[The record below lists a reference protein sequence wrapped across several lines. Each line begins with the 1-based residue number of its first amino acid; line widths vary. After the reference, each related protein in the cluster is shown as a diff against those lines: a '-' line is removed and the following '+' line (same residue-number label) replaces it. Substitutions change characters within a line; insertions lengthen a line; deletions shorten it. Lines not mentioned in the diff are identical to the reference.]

1 MLVVAEAMSES
12 KNWNFLAQYSILKEM
27 LADLRTIAITWQEKD
42 ATEHMEEKMETV
54 EHVGENEK
62 AADDID
68 QGEGLATVLSEMERE
83 VKDEGNKAGAGEEE
97 PGWIRTFRDFLA
109 SLWWRWGE
117 EEETNVATNP
127 SVEKEVPTLGVGA
140 HQEVLQPE
148 EVDDEQLEQFE
159 KELQQLEERMEEHEH
174 DADAHQDG
182 KVQENHVALEEQV
195 GNKCFHL
202 VLQLKTLVGGA
213 DEHRAG

>member
-42 ATEHMEEKMETV
+42 ATEHMEEEMGVETV

-97 PGWIRTFRDFLA
+97 PGWIRTFEDFFA

-117 EEETNVATNP
+117 ETNVAMNP
-127 SVEKEVPTLGVGA
+127 SVKKEVPTLGVGA

-148 EVDDEQLEQFE
+148 EVDDEQFE

-174 DADAHQDG
+174 DADAHQDA
-182 KVQENHVALEEQV
+182 KVQENQVALEEQV

-202 VLQLKTLVGGA
+202 VLQFKTLVGGA

>member
-42 ATEHMEEKMETV
+42 ATEHMEEEMGVETV
-54 EHVGENEK
+54 EHV
-62 AADDID
+62 D
-68 QGEGLATVLSEMERE
+68 QSEGLATALSEKERE

-97 PGWIRTFRDFLA
+97 PGWIRTLEDFLA

-182 KVQENHVALEEQV
+182 NAKENQVALEEQV
-195 GNKCFHL
+195 GNKCFHQ

-213 DEHRAG
+213 DQHRAG

>member
-54 EHVGENEK
+54 EHVGEDAE
-62 AADDID
+62 DDMD
-68 QGEGLATVLSEMERE
+68 QSEGLATVLSEKERE

-97 PGWIRTFRDFLA
+97 PGWIRTLEDFLA

-117 EEETNVATNP
+117 EEETNVAMNP

-140 HQEVLQPE
+140 HQEVLQSE
-148 EVDDEQLEQFE
+148 EVDDKQLE

-182 KVQENHVALEEQV
+182 NAKENHLALEEQV

-202 VLQLKTLVGGA
+202 VLQFKTLVGGA
-213 DEHRAG
+213 DEHTAG

>member
-42 ATEHMEEKMETV
+42 ATEHMEEEMGVETV
-54 EHVGENEK
+54 EHV
-62 AADDID
+62 D
-68 QGEGLATVLSEMERE
+68 QSEGLATALSEKERE

-97 PGWIRTFRDFLA
+97 PGWIRTLEDFLA

-140 HQEVLQPE
+140 HQDVLQPE
-148 EVDDEQLEQFE
+148 EVDDEQFE

-202 VLQLKTLVGGA
+202 VLQFKTLVGGA

>member
-1 MLVVAEAMSES
+1 MLIVAEAMSES

-42 ATEHMEEKMETV
+42 ATEHMEEKMGVETV

-127 SVEKEVPTLGVGA
+127 SVEKEEPTLGVGA

-174 DADAHQDG
+174 DAHKDG

-195 GNKCFHL
+195 GK
-202 VLQLKTLVGGA
+202 K
-213 DEHRAG
+213 

>member
-62 AADDID
+62 AEDDID
-68 QGEGLATVLSEMERE
+68 QSEGLATVLSEMERE

-97 PGWIRTFRDFLA
+97 PGWIRTLEDFLA

-117 EEETNVATNP
+117 EEETNVAMNP

-148 EVDDEQLEQFE
+148 EVDDEQFE

-182 KVQENHVALEEQV
+182 NVQENQVEEQV

-202 VLQLKTLVGGA
+202 VLQFKTLVGGA

>member
-68 QGEGLATVLSEMERE
+68 QSEGLATVLSEKERE
-83 VKDEGNKAGAGEEE
+83 VKDEGNKAGVGKEE
-97 PGWIRTFRDFLA
+97 PGWIRTLEDFLA
-109 SLWWRWGE
+109 SLWWRWGV
-117 EEETNVATNP
+117 EEETNVSMNP

-148 EVDDEQLEQFE
+148 EVDDEQFE

-182 KVQENHVALEEQV
+182 NAKENQVALEEQV

-202 VLQLKTLVGGA
+202 VLQFKTLVGGA
-213 DEHRAG
+213 GEHRAG

>member
-1 MLVVAEAMSES
+1 MLIVAEAMSES

-42 ATEHMEEKMETV
+42 ATEHMEEEMGVETV
-54 EHVGENEK
+54 EHVGEDEK

-97 PGWIRTFRDFLA
+97 PGWIRTFEDFFA

-117 EEETNVATNP
+117 ETNVAMNP
-127 SVEKEVPTLGVGA
+127 SVKKEVPTLGVGA

-148 EVDDEQLEQFE
+148 EVDDEQFE

-174 DADAHQDG
+174 DADAHQ
-182 KVQENHVALEEQV
+182 ENHVALEEQV
-195 GNKCFHL
+195 GNKCF
-202 VLQLKTLVGGA
+202 QFKTLVGGA
-213 DEHRAG
+213 DGQRAG

>member
-97 PGWIRTFRDFLA
+97 PGWIRTLEDFLA

-174 DADAHQDG
+174 DADAHQ
-182 KVQENHVALEEQV
+182 ENHVALEEQV

-202 VLQLKTLVGGA
+202 VLQFKTLVGGA
-213 DEHRAG
+213 DGQRAG